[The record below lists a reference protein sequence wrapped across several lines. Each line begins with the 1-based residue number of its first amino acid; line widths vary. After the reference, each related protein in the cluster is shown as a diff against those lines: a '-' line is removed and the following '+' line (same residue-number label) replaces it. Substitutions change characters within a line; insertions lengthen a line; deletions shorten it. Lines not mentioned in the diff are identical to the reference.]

1 MRDHSSRHGD
11 SGFDSGVLWGTSIA
25 GIALS
30 GLMAFTWNPADASSS
45 GPASAIIDRGAHQLD
60 HAACTEAL
68 STLLARFR
76 DNPDVLWVW
85 VEQSVPAGHGL
96 VVRTKATSVSPD
108 APRPYAVRPN
118 AAVNPEQACG
128 FTSNSVHAL
137 SMGGIAQPYEVT
149 APDPWSVAG
158 GP

>member
-1 MRDHSSRHGD
+1 MRDQSSRHGD
-11 SGFDSGVLWGTSIA
+11 SWFESGVLWGTSIA
-25 GIALS
+25 GVALS
-30 GLMAFTWNPADASSS
+30 GLMAVTWQPADAASS
-45 GPASAIIDRGAHQLD
+45 GPATAIVDHGAHQLD

-76 DNPDVLWVW
+76 EDPRVLWIW

-96 VVRTKATSVSPD
+96 TVRTKGTTVSRD
-108 APRPYAVRPN
+108 APRPYAFRPG
-118 AAVNPEQACG
+118 ADVKPAEVCG

-137 SMGGIAQPYEVT
+137 SMGGVAQPYEVT

>member
-1 MRDHSSRHGD
+1 MRDHSSRHDD
-11 SGFDSGVLWGTSIA
+11 SVFESGVLWGTSIA

-30 GLMAFTWNPADASSS
+30 GLMAVTWNPADAAPS
-45 GPASAIIDRGAHQLD
+45 GAASAIVDHGVHQLD
-60 HAACTEAL
+60 HAACTDAL

-76 DNPDVLWVW
+76 DDPQVLWMW
-85 VEQSVPAGHGL
+85 VEQTAPAGHGL
-96 VVRTKATSVSPD
+96 IVRTKNTSVSRD
-108 APRPYAVRPN
+108 APRPYAFRPN
-118 AAVNPEQACG
+118 AGVKPEEVCG

-149 APDPWSVAG
+149 APDPWSVAA